1 MLLPGLNVIVCGG
14 ATGGCAA
21 ALLLARAG
29 ADVTLVERVAEPRAI
44 GAGIAIAENGLAVL
58 ESLGLGGALA
68 VAKPVT
74 EVRIVDA
81 CGRTLLAP
89 RGKPPRAVMM
99 RRSTLQGMLLDAVA
113 GESRIQR
120 RFGTEVIRA
129 TPAGDVTVRGETGE
143 STLHADLVVGAD
155 GVHSRVRDGGDFGAR
170 VRGTGIR
177 YVRTLVEGDVATGTE
192 AWTPAGLFGAFA
204 VDGGTY
210 AFASCGTPALGAA
223 LDAGDLAAFRTA
235 WSRAYPASRTV
246 LAGLG
251 SFDELLQNEVIR
263 VDCARWHDGRL
274 VLLGD
279 AAHAMAP
286 NLGQG
291 ANSAL
296 VDAAVL
302 LDELRRNESLESG
315 LAAYQ
320 RRRRP
325 AVRRVSDASSR
336 LGRLA
341 ELTHPVGRTL
351 RDRLLLP
358 VVSLFASAGATALL
372 LQEPTDVLLA
382 VGRR

>member
-1 MLLPGLNVIVCGG
+1 
-14 ATGGCAA
+14 
-21 ALLLARAG
+21 
-29 ADVTLVERVAEPRAI
+29 
-44 GAGIAIAENGLAVL
+44 
-58 ESLGLGGALA
+58 
-68 VAKPVT
+68 
-74 EVRIVDA
+74 
-81 CGRTLLAP
+81 
-89 RGKPPRAVMM
+89 
-99 RRSTLQGMLLDAVA
+99 
-113 GESRIQR
+113 
-120 RFGTEVIRA
+120 
-129 TPAGDVTVRGETGE
+129 
-143 STLHADLVVGAD
+143 
-155 GVHSRVRDGGDFGAR
+155 
-170 VRGTGIR
+170 
-177 YVRTLVEGDVATGTE
+177 
-192 AWTPAGLFGAFA
+192 
-204 VDGGTY
+204 
-210 AFASCGTPALGAA
+210 
-223 LDAGDLAAFRTA
+223 
-235 WSRAYPASRTV
+235 
-246 LAGLG
+246 
-251 SFDELLQNEVIR
+251 
-263 VDCARWHDGRL
+263 
-274 VLLGD
+274 
-279 AAHAMAP
+279 MAP